1 MSDAPRKEVGQSR
14 PALPEDTEATGAKAG
29 AAQDGFGPRVVDAEV
44 LAPGREQ
51 SRGRDSRHDANAQNG
66 FGHDAFRNINHG
78 NPFGMGGEGFG
89 RIWSVRR
96 TEQNACLAPCV
107 TFALFLVCL
116 AQFGLLA
123 GIGFAVFHTLGSLLG
138 FLRQMRGLAEGRIH
152 NPWPWRL
159 GNWLV
164 SFLLT
169 VWLAGGFD

>member
-1 MSDAPRKEVGQSR
+1 MSDAARKEEDQNR
-14 PALPEDTEATGAKAG
+14 PALPEDTEDTGAKAG
-29 AAQDGFGPRVVDAEV
+29 AAQGDSGPRVVDAEV

-51 SRGRDSRHDANAQNG
+51 SQDRDRRQGGNAHYG
-66 FGHDAFRNINHG
+66 FGHDAFRNASYG
-78 NPFGMGGEGFG
+78 EPLGMGGEGFG

-123 GIGFAVFHTLGSLLG
+123 GIGFVVFHTLGSLLG
-138 FLRQMRGLAEGRIH
+138 VLRHMRGFAEGRIH

-159 GNWLV
+159 GNWFV